1 MRDDNTPSLISSES
15 THVPDHAT
23 ICPVIRPSSHIASAV
38 AALPKETE
46 TNPDEDEGEKAV
58 DDEHLLQIE
67 DEVAV
72 RMVLSESTDLGKPK
86 PRRSLPSSVN
96 IVSREGHNATAS
108 HDKACKDDESCHS
121 DAVGKSSLP
130 QGSRRFR
137 NGAARVGA
145 SDLSQVVRCVQLLI
159 WAYIFS
165 SALLNFTVVLI
176 CIAVYLN
183 SVNLNH
189 QIARFDA
196 LLQIVFKVFSTK

>member
-1 MRDDNTPSLISSES
+1 MRDDDTSLISSES

-23 ICPVIRPSSHIASAV
+23 ICPVI
-38 AALPKETE
+38 PKETE

-58 DDEHLLQIE
+58 DDECLLRIE
-67 DEVAV
+67 DEVAD

-108 HDKACKDDESCHS
+108 HDKACKDDKSCHS
-121 DAVGKSSLP
+121 DAVGESSLP

-145 SDLSQVVRCVQLLI
+145 NDLSQVVGCVQRSVWAHALYSIVLLFVVVFLAI
-159 WAYIFS
+159 HLLLVENVLHQQNIEFS
-165 SALLNFTVVLI
+165 KAFPKS
-176 CIAVYLN
+176 
-183 SVNLNH
+183 
-189 QIARFDA
+189 
-196 LLQIVFKVFSTK
+196 